1 VDSLLENQ
9 NQQTR
14 QYFIEELIKSGIYKK
29 NNKHLYEWTLSD
41 LKKEYKSM
49 EGLNKQRGKRT
60 TRSTV
65 SSSVFAGEDKRNA

>member
-1 VDSLLENQ
+1 MDSLLENQ

-41 LKKEYKSM
+41 LKKEYKNM
-49 EGLNKQRGKRT
+49 DGLNEQRGKRT
-60 TRSTV
+60 TL
-65 SSSVFAGEDKRNA
+65 